1 MEARLEKIAVIEK
14 LRTYFFAREEVIVAC
29 VHGSFT
35 GDGRY
40 NDIDVALL
48 LARAPESALD
58 YELEIETA
66 LSLQRA
72 YPREVDVRLLNGAP
86 VGFQYGVIKKNIM
99 LFVRDEDAYADFK
112 EIVIRRYLGFKH
124 HRDQMLKEA
133 FNL

>member
-1 MEARLEKIAVIEK
+1 M
-14 LRTYFFAREEVIVAC
+14 VAC

-35 GDGRY
+35 GGGRY

-48 LARAPESALD
+48 LSRAPESALD

-66 LSLQRA
+66 LSLLRA

-86 VGFQYGVIKKNIM
+86 VAFQYGVIKNNIM

-112 EIVIRRYLGFKH
+112 EVVIRRYLGFKH
-124 HRDQMLKEA
+124 HRDQLLKEM
-133 FNL
+133 FQL